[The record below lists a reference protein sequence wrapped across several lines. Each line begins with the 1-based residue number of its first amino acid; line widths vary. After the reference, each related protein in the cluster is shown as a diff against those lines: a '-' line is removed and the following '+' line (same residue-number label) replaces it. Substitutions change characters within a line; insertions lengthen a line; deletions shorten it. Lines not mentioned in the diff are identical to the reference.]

1 MRAGLQK
8 YVLLLWGVVLVGLW
22 LGASQSGSSPLTL
35 LRSALSDL
43 QHNPFAPLLLG
54 LFYLLRPL
62 FLLPVSLLTV
72 ASGLFFGAWWGTLY
86 AVIATLLS
94 AAVAYLLG
102 RTFAQAPG
110 GAEPALV
117 QRLKA
122 YPFETVLL
130 SRFLFIPGDL
140 VNYAAGYLRV
150 SLGAFLLATLIGGL
164 PGLWVGVLAGASLES
179 GLEGPLQINRGY
191 LVASAALLLLSLLGS
206 WWLRRRS
213 ALRVEPR

>member
-1 MRAGLQK
+1 MRVGLQK
-8 YVLLLWGVVLVGLW
+8 YVLMLWGVVLVGLW
-22 LGASQSGSSPLTL
+22 LGALQSGSSPVTL

-43 QHNPFAPLLLG
+43 QHDPFAPLLLG
-54 LFYLLRPL
+54 LLYLLRPL

-72 ASGLFFGAWWGTLY
+72 ASGLFFGAWWGALY

-102 RTFAQAPG
+102 CTFAQAPG

-117 QRLKA
+117 QRLKS

-179 GLEGPLQINRGY
+179 GLEGPLRINRGY
-191 LVASAALLLLSLLGS
+191 LVASAVLVLLSLAGS

-213 ALRVEPR
+213 ALRAGPR